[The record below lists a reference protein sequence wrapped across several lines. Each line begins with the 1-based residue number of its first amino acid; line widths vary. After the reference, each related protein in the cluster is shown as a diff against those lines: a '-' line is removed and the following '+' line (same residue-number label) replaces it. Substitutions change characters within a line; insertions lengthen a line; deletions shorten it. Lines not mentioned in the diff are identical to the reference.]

1 MNKKIIQ
8 LRKGVFELVIL
19 QILEQKSL
27 YGYSL
32 VREITDNCSFKISE
46 GTIYPILSRVS
57 KEGLIESEWRES
69 SKGPPRKYY
78 SITGTG
84 VKTLR
89 ELENEYLYLNNLVK
103 KTKKLKTK
111 NSNREKNKKINPKK
125 EIKNE
130 K

>member
-1 MNKKIIQ
+1 MNKKVIQ

-19 QILEQKSL
+19 QILEQKPL

-32 VREITDNCSFKISE
+32 VREITDNCSFQISE
-46 GTIYPILSRVS
+46 GTIYPILSRVA

-78 SITGTG
+78 SITDSGAI
-84 VKTLR
+84 TLR
-89 ELENEYLYLNNLVK
+89 ELENEYIHLNNLVK
-103 KTKKLKTK
+103 NTKKLKID
-111 NSNREKNKKINPKK
+111 NLIKKSKIINPKK

-130 K
+130 E